1 MELIFVVK
9 ETHSNTI
16 SNWTI
21 EDYLEEINR
30 DRSSDWTDYTEKDLT
45 EENNYL
51 KDLFEEARY
60 FELIVVYDAQDFYED
75 LKVIV
80 EEKGVIYQGQSLKKA
95 TEVFETH
102 YANYPHDEMVLIDDK
117 YGDEIKWANIK

>member
-45 EENNYL
+45 EKNNYL

-60 FELIVVYDAQDFYED
+60 FELITV
-75 LKVIV
+75 KT
-80 EEKGVIYQGQSLKKA
+80 K
-95 TEVFETH
+95 
-102 YANYPHDEMVLIDDK
+102 
-117 YGDEIKWANIK
+117 